1 MFKTLPIKDREMFLK
16 YAIPCGDVLVDRG
29 ELKQRLLDK
38 MKGSVIDQKELNY
51 DIENT
56 FKVATRMCTI
66 LGTNMGKS
74 DIDEEVIRKYFLH
87 EHEKAI
93 QWRMQI
99 KPDVI
104 PEKCM
109 VYPGRVVNTNSK
121 GVTLNTPLGRVV
133 AKDEFIDR
141 LRTGDWVS
149 MHYSQIAEKIPKK
162 EADSMVNE
170 FKERLEKKYIIT
182 GNNKIGDAVEI

>member
-1 MFKTLPIKDREMFLK
+1 MFKTLPIKGRELFLK

-38 MKGSVIDQKELNY
+38 MKGSVVDQKELNY
-51 DIENT
+51 DIENV

-66 LGTNMGKS
+66 LGTKMGKKE
-74 DIDEEVIRKYFLH
+74 IDEDVIRRYFLH

-99 KPDVI
+99 KPDVV
-104 PEKCM
+104 PENCR
-109 VYPGRVVNTNSK
+109 VYPGRIVNENSK
-121 GVTLNTPLGRVV
+121 GVLLNTPLGRVV

-141 LRTGDWVS
+141 LKTEGWRKN
-149 MHYSQIAEKIPKK
+149 IA
-162 EADSMVNE
+162 
-170 FKERLEKKYIIT
+170 
-182 GNNKIGDAVEI
+182 G